1 MRAIVRSDQLVHPAD
16 LVDDGGGL
24 HGFLCCAGLGGFAGR
39 ARNAFFACEQ
49 ADAQNALTHGGSLGP
64 AAAVPLEKN

>member
-1 MRAIVRSDQLVHPAD
+1 MLAIVRSDQLFHRAD

-39 ARNAFFACEQ
+39 ARNTFFACEQ

-64 AAAVPLEKN
+64 AAAVPLATR

>member
-1 MRAIVRSDQLVHPAD
+1 MLAIVRSDQHVHLAN

-49 ADAQNALTHGGSLGP
+49 ADAQHAHGGRIGP
-64 AAAVPLEKN
+64 SAAAPLEEN

>member
-1 MRAIVRSDQLVHPAD
+1 MMAAACMASSLARAL
-16 LVDDGGGL
+16 
-24 HGFLCCAGLGGFAGR
+24 GFAGR